1 MSAPERIRPRAQ
13 SLMHLGLLAALLLAT
28 VAVAGSRS
36 SGVSAQSATPSAA
49 TPSAAAADCAPP
61 ALVPA
66 PAIPESVAAASNGT
80 PVAVVAADQAT
91 VDQIDALVDS
101 LAACLTSGNAPAVAE
116 LVTDRYLGDAYGAG
130 QRMTKEDYLALAP
143 TAPVVPVT
151 VVSVDRIDFDSKE
164 TVTAQV
170 VTIQGNQLRTE
181 DWTFIFRRSRAVSA
195 TPAAGPGE
203 GLWLVHQVSVL
214 DSATPQGAAEMKA
227 VQSDYAIKLT
237 PAAVKGSDL
246 VVRVQNTGKETH
258 EFLAL
263 KLDAGASLDQLIR
276 PTSDIFPSN
285 MQVIGQET
293 IAPGET
299 RTLVFVDLAPGTYT
313 VVCLLPDAD
322 GVPHLALGETA
333 TFTVS

>member
-1 MSAPERIRPRAQ
+1 MSAPERTRPRAQ
-13 SLMHLGLLAALLLAT
+13 ALMHLGLLATLLLAT
-28 VAVAGSRS
+28 VALAAGRS
-36 SGVSAQSATPSAA
+36 SAVSAQPATPGAA
-49 TPSAAAADCAPP
+49 TPSAASADCAPP

-66 PAIPESVAAASNGT
+66 PNIPGSVANGVSGT
-80 PVAVVAADQAT
+80 PLAGIAVDQAT
-91 VDQIDALVDS
+91 ADQISALVDS
-101 LAACLTSGNAPAVAE
+101 LGACLTAGNAQAVAE

-130 QRMTKEDYLALAP
+130 QRMTRADYLALAP
-143 TAPVVPVT
+143 SAPVVPVT
-151 VVSVDRIDFDSKE
+151 VVSVDQINFTSKD

-181 DWTFIFRRSRAVSA
+181 DWTFLFQRSRAVSA
-195 TPAAGPGE
+195 TPAAEAGDGY
-203 GLWLVHQVSVL
+203 WFVHQVAVL
-214 DSATPQGAAEMKA
+214 DSTAPQGAAEMKA

-237 PAAVKGSDL
+237 PAEAKGSDL
-246 VVRVQNTGKETH
+246 VVTVQNTGKETH

-276 PTSDIFPSN
+276 PTSDTFPAN
-285 MQVIGQET
+285 IHVIGQET

-299 RTLVFVDLAPGTYT
+299 RALVLVDLAPGTYT
-313 VVCLLPDAD
+313 VVCLLPDDD